1 MWSQQPCAVD
11 EKILGSDFVEYNH
24 VILEAKDTQKLCSGN
39 PEANEQKKALQPL
52 ISLPQLL
59 IELK

>member
-1 MWSQQPCAVD
+1 MWSQQPCGVD

-39 PEANEQKKALQPL
+39 PEAKKQKKALQPL
-52 ISLPQLL
+52 ISLAQLL